1 MHGKR
6 LGKACVRLLAL
17 ALCLGVVACAGS
29 QITRENFDKIKT
41 GMTAAQVT
49 AIL

>member
-6 LGKACVRLLAL
+6 LGKAWVRLLAL

-29 QITRENFDKIKT
+29 QITRENFDKIKP
-41 GMTAAQVT
+41 A
-49 AIL
+49 